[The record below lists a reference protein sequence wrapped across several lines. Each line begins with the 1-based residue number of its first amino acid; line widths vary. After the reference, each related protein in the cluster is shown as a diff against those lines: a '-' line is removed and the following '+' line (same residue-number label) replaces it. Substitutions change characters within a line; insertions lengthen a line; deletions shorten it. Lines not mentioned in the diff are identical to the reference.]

1 MRPTTAYRSSESAS
15 FEAVLNIG
23 EYDRISSYPESRK
36 GSKGMHIYGSS
47 RPFYTSRRRHTQSR
61 VTHRLPPCLLFFM
74 RNLVGSDS
82 SSGYTGA
89 VINYLYQSGMRSPSG
104 LTHVPPPTASHFALS
119 DSSGNG
125 GYHLELES
133 SLGKAARCFE
143 GVIEAFV
150 GAWRIEVG
158 VEPPKEGYA
167 VMLAITRTH
176 REKLCIM
183 PLRTRMWCHTGD
195 SGLHKEFME
204 VQRQVAGIYDIP
216 AEDFDGVEKQI
227 THLLQV
233 HPQILQERFRFQ
245 MQSRIQAALV
255 DSHSDP
261 EQEAVRQTSMTLGS
275 IHSDLAH
282 SSYTGRVIPSIGD
295 AADSRMRIGWRSG
308 ANPVANACQ
317 SDGFR
322 AQIPEGKIR
331 THFGGW
337 RIEVGVRPTVVSL
350 PYTSRS

>member
-1 MRPTTAYRSSESAS
+1 
-15 FEAVLNIG
+15 
-23 EYDRISSYPESRK
+23 
-36 GSKGMHIYGSS
+36 
-47 RPFYTSRRRHTQSR
+47 
-61 VTHRLPPCLLFFM
+61 M